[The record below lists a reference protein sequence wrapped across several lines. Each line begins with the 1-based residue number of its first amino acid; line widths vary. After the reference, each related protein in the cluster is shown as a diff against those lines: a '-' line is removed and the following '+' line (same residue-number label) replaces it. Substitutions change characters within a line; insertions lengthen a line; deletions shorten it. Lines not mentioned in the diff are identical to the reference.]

1 MDDLSVTA
9 KDEGF
14 VGQTHQGVGWYC
26 FPTSRFKTIT
36 LHAFIINELNRE
48 EAAFGAILP
57 HMLQHGTKKWPSFM
71 QMEQH
76 LEELYGAS
84 LRAEVG
90 KIADKQLISVH
101 LEIVN
106 GQYLPG
112 KPDTLSLA
120 LEFLQEILDY
130 PYTQNGVFPEDVLN
144 QEKDLLRRQILG
156 LINDKGQYALSRLIE
171 AMADGSR
178 FGLRKLGRIE
188 DLEKITPHTLYDY
201 YQKVHNTHPMI
212 LFAVG
217 DINPEIIEQFIGN
230 YHTSQ
235 PRRALGSIEPYRAHF
250 HDRLLTEHRDIR
262 QGKLNLGYHTGI
274 TLTNGDYPALMMY
287 AGILG
292 GFPHSKLF
300 VNVREKA
307 SLAYY
312 AYARLEAL
320 LGYMIV
326 GAGIEFEDFDAAFD
340 IIRQQVDAVRQGEIS
355 DQEWDFTLRAF
366 DNDILA
372 EEDNPSQ
379 LIARHLES
387 VMAGG
392 GLFGEPLRKAL
403 HEVTSEQVKHVAQDI
418 SLDTVFFLTRTKD
431 LTTVAREADES

>member
-1 MDDLSVTA
+1 MSVTA
-9 KDEGF
+9 KGKGF
-14 VGQTHQGVGWYC
+14 VGQIHEGAGWYC

-57 HMLQHGTKKWPSFM
+57 HVLQRGTSKWPTFM
-71 QMEQH
+71 QMEQT

-106 GQYLPG
+106 GCYLPG
-112 KPDTLSLA
+112 KPDTLRLG
-120 LEFLQEILDY
+120 LEFLQEVLDH
-130 PYTQNGVFPEDVLN
+130 PHTRDGVFPKDVVD

-156 LINDKGQYALSRLIE
+156 LINDKGQYAATRLIE
-171 AMADGSR
+171 AMADGRR
-178 FGLRKLGRIE
+178 FGLRKLGQVE
-188 DLEKITPHTLYDY
+188 DLDKITPHALYEY
-201 YQKVHNTHPMI
+201 YQKVHRTRPLI

-217 DINPEIIEQFIGN
+217 DIDPGIIEQFMQK
-230 YHTSQ
+230 YRSPT
-235 PRRALGSIEPYRAHF
+235 PRQELQSIEAYTPHF
-250 HDRLLTEHRDIR
+250 HDRFLTEQHDVR
-262 QGKLNLGYHTGI
+262 QGKLNLGYYTGV
-274 TLTNGDYPALMMY
+274 TLDDARYPAMMMY

-312 AYARLEAL
+312 AYARLDAM
-320 LGYMIV
+320 LGYMML
-326 GAGIEFEDFDAAFD
+326 GAGIEFEDFEPALD
-340 IIRQQVDAVRQGEIS
+340 IIRQQVEAMRQGDIS
-355 DQEWDFTLRAF
+355 DQQWEFTLRAF
-366 DNDILA
+366 DNDILS
-372 EEDNPSQ
+372 EEDSPSQ
-379 LIARHLES
+379 LIGRYLES

-392 GLFGEPLRKAL
+392 GLIGEALRQAL
-403 HEVTSEQVKHVAQDI
+403 HDVTPEQVKQVAQDI
-418 SLDTVFFLTRTKD
+418 SLDTVFFLTRKD
-431 LTTVAREADES
+431 TQAKVREEGLS